1 MSGAHLIRAR
11 ALELEELRA
20 RMPIF
25 QDERERTKALRVKNS
40 SLAMA
45 CGRVGYVHK

>member
-1 MSGAHLIRAR
+1 
-11 ALELEELRA
+11 
-20 RMPIF
+20 MPIF

-45 CGRVGYVHK
+45 CGRVGYVALFQPDKLLDL